1 MRTSSVG
8 LLADTLFGRTRRE
21 VLGLLYGRPD
31 ESFFVREVARKTGVA
46 LGAVQKELMALTAA
60 GVLERSVRGRQVYFS
75 ANRNSPVFPELRSL
89 IAKTAGVVDI
99 IRRGLE
105 SLETSID
112 VAFVFGSIAKGEERG
127 TSDIDLFV
135 IGRAGFGEVV
145 DALGESQRTL
155 ARDINPVVQSG
166 EEFTRRLLTK
176 DHFVTA
182 VLQTPRLFVIGD
194 DHELERL
201 AGEWLAAGTQDEP
214 TGDRRAPRHRR
225 TGSARQ
231 RSGHS
236 KP

>member
-1 MRTSSVG
+1 MGTNRPA

-21 VLGLLYGRPD
+21 VLSLLFGRPD

-89 IAKTAGVVDI
+89 IAKTAGVVDV
-99 IRRGLE
+99 IRTGLQ
-105 SLETSID
+105 SIDASVD

-135 IGRAGFGEVV
+135 IGRAGFGDVV
-145 DALGESQRTL
+145 DALTESQRAL
-155 ARDINPVVQSG
+155 GRDINPVVQSS
-166 EEFTRRLLTK
+166 EEFTRRVRAK

-201 AGEWLAAGTQDEP
+201 AGERLAAGTQDEP

-231 RSGHS
+231 RNSQS